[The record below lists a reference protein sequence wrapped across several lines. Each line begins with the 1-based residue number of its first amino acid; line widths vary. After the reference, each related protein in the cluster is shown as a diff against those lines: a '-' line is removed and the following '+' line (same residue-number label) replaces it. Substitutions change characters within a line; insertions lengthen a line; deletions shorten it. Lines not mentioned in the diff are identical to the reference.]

1 MPDSQNRASI
11 EDVLAEFDSRH
22 EVLTALC
29 AKTKSLIEA
38 SLQDANIR
46 YQSVQ
51 ARVKTKKK
59 LKEKYLDSAK
69 KYLVLDDITDLA
81 GLRVITYYEDDV
93 DRVAEI
99 IRREFT
105 VDSENSVD
113 KRDTEPDR
121 FGYSAVNFVC
131 THLGKRTSDVEYK
144 KFDGVRCEVQVT
156 SILSHAWAE
165 IEHEWYDLRD
175 AYPDEIKRRFS
186 RLAALF
192 DLADSEFLDI
202 RKARTSYERSV
213 ALRVESMSP
222 DLAIDP
228 LSLKTFIEQET
239 LVVEI
244 DKSIAPLIGL
254 SLSEKV
260 LDASLN
266 IRSAALK
273 FVGLKTLQ
281 EVRDALA
288 RFRTKIPE
296 FVVQCKKE
304 NLWGPSGTE
313 LSKGVSVWQ
322 LANFMASL
330 GGPDEITKFYGATEV
345 AISGDIARQAA
356 IATEIVRR

>member
-1 MPDSQNRASI
+1 MAESKNRASI
-11 EDVLAEFDSRH
+11 EHVLAEFDARH
-22 EVLTALC
+22 EVFTALC

-59 LKEKYLDSAK
+59 LKEKYLDPAK
-69 KYLVLDDITDLA
+69 KYQALDDITDLA
-81 GLRVITYYEDDV
+81 GLRIITYYEDDV

-105 VDSENSVD
+105 VDSEHSVD

-121 FGYSAVNFVC
+121 FGYSAMNFVC

-144 KFDGVRCEVQVT
+144 KFAGVRCEIQVT

-175 AYPDEIKRRFS
+175 AYPGEIKRRFS

-202 RKARTSYERSV
+202 RKARASYERSV
-213 ALRVESMSP
+213 ALRVESMSQ

-228 LSLKTFIEQET
+228 LSLRTFIEQEP
-239 LVVEI
+239 LVAEI

-254 SLSEKV
+254 SLSERV
-260 LDASLN
+260 YDATLN
-266 IRSAALK
+266 IRSTALK

-281 EVRDALA
+281 DVRDALA
-288 RFRTKIPE
+288 RFRIKIPE
-296 FVVQCKKE
+296 FVARCKKE
-304 NLWGPSGTE
+304 NLWGAPGAE

-330 GGPDEITKFYGATEV
+330 GGADEITKFYGATDV
-345 AISGDIARQAA
+345 AIRGDIVQQAA
-356 IATEIVRR
+356 IATEILRR